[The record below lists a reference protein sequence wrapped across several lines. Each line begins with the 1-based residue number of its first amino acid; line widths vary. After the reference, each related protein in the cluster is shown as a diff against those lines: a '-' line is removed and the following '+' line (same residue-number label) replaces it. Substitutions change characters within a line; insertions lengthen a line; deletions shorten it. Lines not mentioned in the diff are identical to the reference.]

1 METKAALDL
10 LRSPDLLERI
20 EQDLTRCGVVGEAT
34 NKQVAYLAALSRKL
48 DRPLA
53 VTIQSTSA
61 AGKSS
66 LMDAVLA
73 LVPEEERIKYS
84 AMTGQ
89 EPLLHGRDRPATQD
103 PGHRR
108 GGRRKQRRLCV

>member
-20 EQDLTRCGVVGEAT
+20 EQDLTRCGVVGGGAT

-73 LVPEEERIKYS
+73 LGCRRRS
-84 AMTGQ
+84 ASNTA
-89 EPLLHGRDRPATQD
+89 P
-103 PGHRR
+103 
-108 GGRRKQRRLCV
+108 